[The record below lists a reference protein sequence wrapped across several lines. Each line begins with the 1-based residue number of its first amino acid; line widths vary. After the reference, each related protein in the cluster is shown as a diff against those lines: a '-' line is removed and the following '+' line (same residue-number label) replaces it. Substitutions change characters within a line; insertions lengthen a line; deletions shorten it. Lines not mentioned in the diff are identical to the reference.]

1 MLAVAS
7 AVQVAQPIAVG
18 RPPAA
23 RRGPL
28 TADAADLLADTLAGH
43 PRAARGL
50 IDLLYPVVQ
59 ARVARVLLRSA
70 GARRGNPRQE
80 IDDLTQEVFASL
92 FEHQGRALRS
102 WDRQR
107 GLSLPNFV
115 GLLAERCALSILRS
129 GRRTPFSS
137 ADEER
142 KLDGLPEPGP
152 GPEPAAMSR
161 QLLELLLERLQLAL
175 SPLGFH
181 LFQLLYV
188 EERAPEEVAASAR
201 MSADAVYAWRSRLR
215 KLANHLATELAVAA
229 PAAVRPGKQVAS

>member
-1 MLAVAS
+1 MLAAAIRTAGVVA
-7 AVQVAQPIAVG
+7 VP
-18 RPPAA
+18 RPCAA
-23 RRGPL
+23 RRGAL
-28 TADAADLLADTLAGH
+28 TADPADLLADTLAGR
-43 PRAARGL
+43 PRSARAL

-59 ARVARVLLRSA
+59 ARVARVLMRSA
-70 GARRGNPRQE
+70 GARRGNARQE
-80 IDDLTQEVFASL
+80 VDDLTQEVFASL

-102 WDRQR
+102 WDPQR

-129 GRRTPFSS
+129 GRRTPFSGTG
-137 ADEER
+137 DEER

-161 QLLELLLERLQLAL
+161 QLLELLLDRLRLAL

-188 EERAPEEVAASAR
+188 EERSPEEVAASAR
-201 MSADAVYAWRSRLR
+201 MSSDAVYAWRSRLR
-215 KLANHLATELAVAA
+215 KLANHLAAELAVAA
-229 PAAVRPGKQVAS
+229 PAVSSPGKQVAS